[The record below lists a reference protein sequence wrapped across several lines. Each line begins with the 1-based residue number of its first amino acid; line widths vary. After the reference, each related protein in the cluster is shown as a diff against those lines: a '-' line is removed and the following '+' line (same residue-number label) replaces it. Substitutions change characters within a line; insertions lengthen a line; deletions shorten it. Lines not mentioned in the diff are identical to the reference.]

1 MLIDRVNWQETVPPS
16 KKRERGNRSRITPV
30 PPLLRCE
37 LFSTTK
43 RHIYSASGM
52 SNTLSRQNVL
62 SQKLFGIYFGGYSE
76 DISGDFVS
84 SFEEH
89 SRLCDEKDGTKGRK

>member
-1 MLIDRVNWQETVPPS
+1 
-16 KKRERGNRSRITPV
+16 
-30 PPLLRCE
+30 
-37 LFSTTK
+37 
-43 RHIYSASGM
+43 M

-84 SFEEH
+84 SFKEH
-89 SRLCDEKDGTKGRK
+89 SELWDKRAEIGLNRPEIEMEKLRPNSF

>member
-1 MLIDRVNWQETVPPS
+1 
-16 KKRERGNRSRITPV
+16 
-30 PPLLRCE
+30 
-37 LFSTTK
+37 
-43 RHIYSASGM
+43 M

-84 SFEEH
+84 SFKEH
-89 SRLCDEKDGTKGRK
+89 SELCDEKDGTKGRKWPE